1 MPTENRSSN
10 TEMVSVPEGFMLVE
24 RSIWTEQQ
32 VEAATACI
40 TRLKGV
46 PGMRDCDLAMAAID
60 AAQCKA
66 PDIALSDLLP
76 TLQPHPDPIAWMV
89 GTAFWWTKEEAERD
103 AAETGLPIVG
113 LGPMTGATPADL
125 QQVEPVALAIPNEC
139 PHIIVFDDADRP
151 NEHFCGAGARTAAL
165 RRYEQIS
172 QSWNA
177 HLFVRIARNSRD
189 DRYPSAAV
197 AEPAEVERLRIE
209 RGRMDQALV
218 ACANERDELR
228 KANTEFDAQ
237 VANDFK
243 FIDDLRAQL
252 AEAQAL
258 LRDTKRYIERNDY
271 PVFDLLKRIDAHL
284 SASAEPR
291 APSDCAICRDLGSQ
305 CMECEEGEFRKW
317 ADRHFAA
324 ADYRKTDAGVFIQD
338 WMRHSYSAWCARGT
352 LGSKP

>member
-89 GTAFWWTKEEAERD
+89 GTAIWWTKEEAERD
-103 AAETGLPIVG
+103 AAETGLPVVG
-113 LGPMTGATPADL
+113 LGPMAMAAHAVQHQGEL
-125 QQVEPVALAIPNEC
+125 VALP
-139 PHIIVFDDADRP
+139 
-151 NEHFCGAGARTAAL
+151 L
-165 RRYEQIS
+165 RKTHKKGNSPMQNAKNS
-172 QSWNA
+172 AWNA
-177 HLFVRIARNSRD
+177 CLNEIAKLGPLYTQAD
-189 DRYPSAAV
+189 T
-197 AEPAEVERLRIE
+197 AEIERLRSQLNALEELAKEEAGEVERLRTRLE
-209 RGRMDQALV
+209 EELSLHVGAELKHEK
-218 ACANERDELR
+218 ERD
-228 KANTEFDAQ
+228 T
-237 VANDFK
+237 
-243 FIDDLRAQL
+243 LRAQL

-258 LRDTKRYIERNDY
+258 LQAVREARRVAHHYHSGNGMLDWIEGEAKR
-271 PVFDLLKRIDAHL
+271 L
-284 SASAEPR
+284 SASEEPS
-291 APSDCAICRDLGSQ
+291 ALNDCAICRDLGNQ
-305 CMECEEGEFRKW
+305 CMECEEGEFRQW

-338 WMRHSYSAWCARGT
+338 WMRHSYGAWRARGA
-352 LGSKP
+352 LVSKK

>member
-10 TEMVSVPEGFMLVE
+10 PEMVSVPEGFMLVE

-76 TLQPHPDPIAWMV
+76 AQQPHPDPIAWMV

-113 LGPMTGATPADL
+113 LGPMVDQHQG
-125 QQVEPVALAIPNEC
+125 VPVALPERLPLDSEFSTYGLGKIQGWNDYHAAAAKLGPLYT
-139 PHIIVFDDADRP
+139 HADP
-151 NEHFCGAGARTAAL
+151 G
-165 RRYEQIS
+165 
-172 QSWNA
+172 
-177 HLFVRIARNSRD
+177 
-189 DRYPSAAV
+189 
-197 AEPAEVERLRIE
+197 EVERLRIE

-252 AEAQAL
+252 AEAHAL
-258 LRDTKRYIERNDY
+258 LRSGLSVLYSINAKLLDFHAAKPEQWCGYLDDALGGTKHQISE
-271 PVFDLLKRIDAHL
+271 VEAAL
-284 SASAEPR
+284 SASAEPS
-291 APSDCAICRDLGSQ
+291 APTWSCQSCQLEQPTERPCDACSG
-305 CMECEEGEFRKW
+305 
-317 ADRHFAA
+317 
-324 ADYRKTDAGVFIQD
+324 KTELIPVK
-338 WMRHSYSAWCARGT
+338 S
-352 LGSKP
+352 